1 MPYVITGGE
10 YESSIAYR
18 ATFCVLGMH
27 SRRRSYTVSEK
38 LKKLEIG
45 QRVENMMSAKVIFA
59 TGEK

>member
-1 MPYVITGGE
+1 MLLQEVSMSHQLPIVRRY
-10 YESSIAYR
+10 
-18 ATFCVLGMH
+18 CVLGMH

-45 QRVENMMSAKVIFA
+45 QRVENMMSAKVVFA